1 MTEQIDSFLSEW
13 TAAEQA
19 AATEKLA
26 TLLTD
31 DFYGVGPLGFVLSRP
46 AWLGRH
52 HQGLTYEH
60 FTLEEV
66 QVRLFGDTAV
76 VTARNNTLGTYQGQ
90 PLPEAVRATLVL
102 VSSSDA
108 LRLAAIHMS
117 FMAGTQGSPPRP
129 AVARF
134 AGSSPHD

>member
-13 TAAEQA
+13 TTAEQA

-52 HQGLTYEH
+52 HQGLAYEH

-66 QVRLFGDTAV
+66 QVRLFGDIAV

-117 FMAGTQGSPPRP
+117 FMAGTPGLTTHPGRRP
-129 AVARF
+129 VR
-134 AGSSPHD
+134 GEQPS